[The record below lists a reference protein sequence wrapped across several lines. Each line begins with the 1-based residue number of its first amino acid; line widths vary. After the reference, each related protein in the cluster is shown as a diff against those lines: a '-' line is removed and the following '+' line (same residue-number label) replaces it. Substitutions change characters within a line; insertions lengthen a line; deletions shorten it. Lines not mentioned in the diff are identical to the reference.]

1 MKNKTCYVFCIA
13 LALLSCTKKT
23 YVSNG
28 ENIYKTG
35 KNLRGEKMLDKPA
48 SRIKI
53 VSSCQGCHGKNGDRM
68 NSVAIK
74 FSYLSDPAKF
84 SIPYN
89 DSLFYRFLDKDVN
102 SNGAKA
108 NIGVIWKMS
117 DEDKKDLLAYLKT
130 L

>member
-1 MKNKTCYVFCIA
+1 MKDKICYMLFIAFVVLSCNKKTC
-13 LALLSCTKKT
+13 
-23 YVSNG
+23 VSNG
-28 ENIYKTG
+28 EKIYKTG
-35 KNLRGEKMLDKPA
+35 KNLQGERMLDKAA

-53 VSSCQGCHGKNGDRM
+53 VSSCEGCHGKNGDRM

>member
-1 MKNKTCYVFCIA
+1 MKNKTCYVLCIA
-13 LALLSCTKKT
+13 LVLLSCTKKT

-28 ENIYKTG
+28 ENIYRTG
-35 KNLRGEKMLDKPA
+35 KNLQGEKMLDKSA

-68 NSVAIK
+68 NSVSIK
-74 FSYLSDPAKF
+74 FSYLSNPANF
-84 SIPYN
+84 TIPCN
-89 DSLFYRFLDKDVN
+89 DSLFYRFLDKDLN
-102 SNGAKA
+102 SNGVKA

-117 DEDKKDLLAYLKT
+117 DKDKKDLLAYIKT

>member
-1 MKNKTCYVFCIA
+1 MKNKTCCVLIIAFVVF
-13 LALLSCTKKT
+13 SCSKKI

-35 KNLRGEKMLDKPA
+35 KNLQGERMLDKAA

-68 NSVAIK
+68 NGVSIK
-74 FSYLSDPAKF
+74 FSYLSNPANF
-84 SIPYN
+84 IIPYK
-89 DSLFYRFLDKDVN
+89 DSLFYRFLDKDLN

-117 DEDKKDLLAYLKT
+117 DEDKKDLLAYIKT